1 MVSFQGKERFM
12 GESAVPLARSNYKNT
27 ISNVKRLI
35 GRKFSEPSVQVRKWT
50 DVVSWQFGGV
60 KMLIL

>member
-1 MVSFQGKERFM
+1 M

-50 DVVSWQFGGV
+50 DVISWQFGGGV